1 MALNPRC
8 YAFSE
13 ISNMVSSIT
22 RKNFKL
28 VCKELAQVS
37 NGVFS
42 VVKFLNHLLNLD
54 AYVLCSN

>member
-13 ISNMVSSIT
+13 ISNMISTIT

-28 VCKELAQVS
+28 VCKELAQVGD
-37 NGVFS
+37 GVVRGIVFRP
-42 VVKFLNHLLNLD
+42 FAEL
-54 AYVLCSN
+54 